1 MQHVSIKLDTPI
13 EFVNVQP
20 YNPLIAKCQIKV
32 CWVGET
38 PNRNKSVITKEVA
51 TKIANSLPGSPIV
64 GFYDVEKE
72 DFDTHT
78 RELAIE
84 DGKIIIK
91 DKTKPYGFVDLNARV
106 WFQKFLDD
114 GVNEREYLMTEGWL
128 WVGQYPEAKRI
139 IEQGNNQSME
149 LSKNFLDAFWT
160 KNNNGVPQ
168 FFIINEAIMEKLCI
182 LGEECEPCFEGAN
195 ITAPTIQ
202 FSFDDGFREQ
212 LFSMM
217 NELTSLL
224 GKGGTKVFTRYSVEI
239 GDALWTALYSHV
251 SEKYSDYQI
260 ESVCED
266 EGQKYAILHLDEKYF
281 QLNFSMEEE
290 NYNFAEELT
299 EVEGYVPSEEPQFD
313 PEAVKNYKIED
324 KDVQVDNGNSEDIVK
339 GDEGSI
345 EEPAADP
352 TPEPVEE
359 PHVEPQVPTY
369 SLEEIPEYVELTT
382 KYSELENKYNLLQAE
397 YTELEAKLAPL
408 SEFKAEAEKKE
419 KEAMIA
425 KFYMLSD
432 SDKKDVID
440 NIDTYSLDD
449 IEAKLSIICVRNK
462 VSFLEEDNEKNS
474 NDPTTYDLHGVG
486 GGEENN
492 APDWVKAALRVAK
505 TM

>member
-20 YNPLIAKCQIKV
+20 YNPLIAKCQIKI

-38 PNRNKSVITKEVA
+38 PNRNRSIITKEVA

-84 DGKIIIK
+84 NGKIIIK

-160 KNNNGVPQ
+160 KNNNGIPQ

-195 ITAPTIQ
+195 ITTPTIQ

-251 SEKYSDYQI
+251 NEKYSDYQI

-324 KDVQVDNGNSEDIVK
+324 KDVQDDNGNSDNKVE

-352 TPEPVEE
+352 IPEPVEE
-359 PHVEPQVPTY
+359 PQAEPQVPTY

-382 KYSELENKYNLLQAE
+382 KYSELENRYNLLQAE

-486 GGEENN
+486 NGEENN

>member
-1 MQHVSIKLDTPI
+1 
-13 EFVNVQP
+13 
-20 YNPLIAKCQIKV
+20 
-32 CWVGET
+32 
-38 PNRNKSVITKEVA
+38 
-51 TKIANSLPGSPIV
+51 
-64 GFYDVEKE
+64 
-72 DFDTHT
+72 
-78 RELAIE
+78 
-84 DGKIIIK
+84 
-91 DKTKPYGFVDLNARV
+91 
-106 WFQKFLDD
+106 
-114 GVNEREYLMTEGWL
+114 MTEGWL

-339 GDEGSI
+339 GDEGSV

-352 TPEPVEE
+352 TPEPVVE
-359 PHVEPQVPTY
+359 PQVEPQVPTY

-432 SDKKDVID
+432 DDKKDVID

-462 VSFLEEDNEKNS
+462 VSFLEDDNEKNS
-474 NDPTTYDLHGVG
+474 NDPTTYNLHEVG